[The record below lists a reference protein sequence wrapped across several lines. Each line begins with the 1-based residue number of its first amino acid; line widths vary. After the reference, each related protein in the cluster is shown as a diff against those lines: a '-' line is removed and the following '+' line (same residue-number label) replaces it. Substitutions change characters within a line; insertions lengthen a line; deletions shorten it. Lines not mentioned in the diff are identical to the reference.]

1 MSRRRETVRAF
12 RDIDD
17 IIHVFTGKRIKD
29 FVNRAVELVGD
40 DIKSKVRKLGKDML
54 NFENDVVPPSGP
66 YSVLHCRAGTSDAV
80 IKLRFRELAKQ
91 LHPDTG
97 TAPDPQEFQ
106 RVLEAYNTIM
116 AERQEKQEPGE
127 KK

>member
-1 MSRRRETVRAF
+1 MSRRKEVVGAF

-29 FVNRAVELVGD
+29 FVNRAVDLVGD
-40 DIKSKVRKLGKDML
+40 DIKERVEKVGKGFLDV
-54 NFENDVVPPSGP
+54 ENDTIPSNGP
-66 YSVLHCRAGTSDAV
+66 YSILHCRPGCSDAV
-80 IKLRFRELAKQ
+80 VKLRFRSLSFQ

-106 RVLEAYNTIM
+106 RVLEAYNAIM
-116 AERQEKQEPGE
+116 TERKTQKRE
-127 KK
+127 

>member
-1 MSRRRETVRAF
+1 MSRRREIVGAF

-29 FVNRAVELVGD
+29 YVNRTVELVGD
-40 DIKSKVRKLGKDML
+40 DIKKRVEKIGKEFFDV
-54 NFENDVVPPSGP
+54 ENDAIPANGP
-66 YSVLHCRAGTSDAV
+66 YSILHCRPGASDAV
-80 IKLRFRELAKQ
+80 VKLRFRSLSFM

-106 RVLEAYNTIM
+106 KVLEAYNAIM
-116 AERQEKQEPGE
+116 TERKARGIP
-127 KK
+127 KKEE

>member
-1 MSRRRETVRAF
+1 MSRRKEVIGAF

-29 FVNRAVELVGD
+29 FVNRAVDLVGD
-40 DIKSKVRKLGKDML
+40 DIKSRVKKLGNGFLDV
-54 NFENDVVPPSGP
+54 ENDVVPSSGP
-66 YSVLHCRAGTSDAV
+66 YSVLHCRPGASDAV
-80 IKLRFRELAKQ
+80 VKLRFRDLARQ

-106 RVLEAYNTIM
+106 RVLEAYNLIL
-116 AERQEKQEPGE
+116 AERKAGGYPPKAE
-127 KK
+127 